1 MTKLFLTIFITS
13 LISPL
18 SIKQAPKASFDG
30 RAYDSSL
37 MMDFTDSTTEEVDE
51 YYGDIQDLTG
61 DELKY
66 YLYDV
71 ISKNNYFL
79 SYGSGT
85 SSGVSKYYQITDR
98 NWELSNEISPETFTF
113 ASEADDDYYLRLL
126 YSTGNDSKETAY
138 NNTVNGYS
146 VNSSLDH
153 IDYDAREKPNGTI
166 QVDREHVWAKSHGFD
181 ADPIKGAG
189 TDLHHLIAAD
199 HRTNN
204 IHNNL
209 YYGEVY
215 DLNDP
220 DTDEVECYLADGT
233 TDLSGYK
240 GYDIDGEMVF
250 EPLDE
255 YKGDIARAIFY
266 MATRYGKNTGQNSKT
281 EPYLVVTDDDTLED
295 DNSKYYGVHHNLS
308 TLLEWND
315 LDPVDEYEYHRNN
328 LIYKNVQR
336 NRNPYVDHPEWVR
349 RVFDENYS
357 LTVPDIELDQNYN
370 LHIGDVLQLDVNLSE
385 FSDVKL
391 TYDEEIIEIDKTN
404 LTITPLKTGVT
415 DLTIEYSNNG
425 STKSVSTTITVQD
438 KVTINGLDFTEIRMF
453 ADETYQFPS
462 LSFLNLFPD
471 EKITYSI
478 DDEDIATID
487 DELIIHGKKPG
498 TCNLQISLTK
508 SDGQSEVLTTVKLTI
523 ELNQRQKY
531 LLIIIIAAVL
541 LVLVILAIIFIVHHV
556 NKKGSK
562 KASSRAYNKRRK
574 R

>member
-1 MTKLFLTIFITS
+1 MTKLFLS
-13 LISPL
+13 LLIPSLFYSLANKP
-18 SIKQAPKASFDG
+18 AVKAAFDG
-30 RAYDSSL
+30 RAYDNSL

-51 YYGDIQDLTG
+51 YYGDIKDLTG
-61 DELKY
+61 EELKG

-71 ISKNNYFL
+71 ISEDNYFL
-79 SYGSGT
+79 DYGSGT
-85 SSGVSKYYQITDR
+85 SSGVGKYYQITDR
-98 NWELSNEISPETFTF
+98 NWELSEPITPETFTF

-138 NNTVNGYS
+138 NNSVNSYK

-153 IDYDAREKPNGTI
+153 IDYEAKERPNGTI
-166 QVDREHVWAKSHGFD
+166 QVDKEHVWAKSHGFD
-181 ADPIKGAG
+181 GDPIKGAG

-209 YYGEVY
+209 YYGDVY
-215 DLNDP
+215 DLEDSK
-220 DTDEVECYLADGT
+220 TTEVECYLGDGT
-233 TDLSGYK
+233 TELSGYK

-266 MATRYGKNTGQNSKT
+266 MATRYGKDTGQNTKN

-295 DNSKYYGVHHNLS
+295 NTDIFFGVHHNLS

-315 LDPVDEYEYHRNN
+315 LDPVDDYEYHRNN
-328 LIYKNVQR
+328 LIYKNVQK

-357 LTVPDIELDQNYN
+357 FAVPDIELEQNYN
-370 LHIGDVLQLDVNLSE
+370 LHLDDTLSLDITT
-385 FSDVKL
+385 SDYSEVTL
-391 TYDEEIIEIDKTN
+391 TYDEDIIKIDESN
-404 LTITPLKTGVT
+404 FLITPLKPGITT
-415 DLTIEYSNNG
+415 LTINYKNNG
-425 STKSVSTTITVQD
+425 ESKSVSTTINVKD
-438 KVTINGLDFTEIRMF
+438 KIAISGLDFTEIRLF
-453 ADETYQFPS
+453 SNETYQFPS
-462 LSFLNLFPD
+462 LDFLNLFPD

-478 DDEDIATID
+478 DDQNIATID
-487 DELIIHGKKPG
+487 DNLLIHGKKPG
-498 TCNLQISLTK
+498 TCNLLISLTT
-508 SDGQSEVLTTVKLTI
+508 SDGQSKVLSTVKLTI

-531 LLIIIIAAVL
+531 LMIIIVSAVL
-541 LVLVILAIIFIVHHV
+541 LVLVILAIIFIVHRV

-562 KASSRAYNKRRK
+562 KASNKAYNKRRK
-574 R
+574 